1 MCLEHLGDE
10 AKTSRMCL
18 RQSPTR
24 SASIPLSPG
33 SSTSNLQPGPAAP
46 VPNSHWHGTSRTLAP
61 IERIKA
67 PESETR
73 QLQKRT
79 ELRVSMGKRRF
90 GIERFAWDEAD
101 QLQQ

>member
-1 MCLEHLGDE
+1 MPATKPNAVSVHPSIARFLHE
-10 AKTSRMCL
+10 
-18 RQSPTR
+18 QSSTR
-24 SASIPLSPG
+24 S
-33 SSTSNLQPGPAAP
+33 AAP

-61 IERIKA
+61 IENIKA